1 MEKGLEDIRIVV
13 VGAGFAGYGIVKIL
27 IKAGIRDIVVLDSK
41 GALFEGRTDL
51 NSINDP
57 FKCELAK
64 ITNKGR
70 EKGVL
75 LEVISG
81 KDVLICVS
89 GKGMI
94 FAKEMISLMSSKC
107 HCFCIK

>member
-1 MEKGLEDIRIVV
+1 MSTKEDALNLHSRTALNQFALKLVDKVLEDIRIVV
-13 VGAGFAGYGIVKIL
+13 VGAGSAGYGIVKIL

-64 ITNKGR
+64 ITNKGCK
-70 EKGVL
+70 KGVPRSY
-75 LEVISG
+75 IRKRCSNRR
-81 KDVLICVS
+81 
-89 GKGMI
+89 
-94 FAKEMISLMSSKC
+94 FW
-107 HCFCIK
+107 